1 MVVLACGPISIESA
15 QEMANVINVRFF
27 ALHFQKQGFTN
38 FVLLAIPLESTERDQ
53 KAYSSH
59 SA

>member
-1 MVVLACGPISIESA
+1 
-15 QEMANVINVRFF
+15 MANVINVRFF
-27 ALHFQKQGFTN
+27 ALHFQKQGLTN